1 MGCSDALFS
10 INALPSAAHCL
21 CSCQPLVAPGCRSKP
36 TSAVCFILG
45 KISTC
50 LDQINGS
57 HVLYENLPCACG
69 TLWIQVLLLF
79 INRMD
84 GQIVLCNSPP
94 PPNFSRNLCSLTWS
108 RVLCLSCGLVLIL
121 HYHGREKR
129 ASRSV
134 TGIKPCRAHR
144 DTHHSFLHV
153 LQVMQPTL
161 GPKGGNCRVCL

>member
-57 HVLYENLPCACG
+57 HVLCENLPYACG
-69 TLWIQVLLLF
+69 ILWMQVLLLF

-94 PPNFSRNLCSLTWS
+94 PPQFQQKLVFLDLVKGALCILQPRSYPALSWQRKESL
-108 RVLCLSCGLVLIL
+108 
-121 HYHGREKR
+121 K
-129 ASRSV
+129 
-134 TGIKPCRAHR
+134 
-144 DTHHSFLHV
+144 
-153 LQVMQPTL
+153 
-161 GPKGGNCRVCL
+161 VCHWH